1 MGHRAMTITIHLEGK
16 ALLQPAIHDLCT
28 AGGSPTGAVA
38 RTLQTHMFVRAQD
51 ALGDRLRKPPVI
63 RPDIGPG
70 EEGSATLPELA
81 KKGYEIYYSEIR
93 FVTAPSDAVQ
103 EVQVTTDGLDLI
115 PFNYGGVY
123 RAVQLKSKTLKR
135 QVNHEVRL
143 THLRVPGAIFQAILD
158 ELQGTD
164 RIQQPL
170 LPNFQSGPGIQGFGM
185 VSYDHMLTGARA
197 FCSCARPAHL
207 HMLVEARELAPQY
220 VPGSWPQQTIA
231 LLEQAKYADGLCHL
245 CVAKRHS
252 PEEAARLY
260 GAGVD
265 KGHKSFFDQVMFDLA
280 MDRKTAR
287 AEIQRILGLS
297 RWAREAKLFTIV
309 RELLPDQRVIREAS
323 PTWLGRMRLDIYLPE
338 LSLALEHQ
346 GEQHYRPVG
355 AFGGEKAHA
364 RVVERDALKRQLC
377 RENGIEVLDVRF
389 DAPITMAAM
398 RQRLQRY
405 L

>member
-1 MGHRAMTITIHLEGK
+1 MTVVIHLEGK

-38 RTLQTHMFVRAQD
+38 RALQAHMFAQAQE

-70 EEGSATLPELA
+70 EGGPATLPELA

-93 FVTAPSDAVQ
+93 FAMSPGDVVG
-103 EVQVTTDGLDLI
+103 EVQVKTDGLDLI
-115 PFNYGGVY
+115 PFNYGGVF
-123 RAVQLKSKTLKR
+123 RAVQLKSKALKS

-170 LPNFQSGPGIQGFGM
+170 LPNFQPGPGIQGFGM
-185 VSYDHMLTGARA
+185 VSYDHMLTGART
-197 FCSCARPAHL
+197 FCSCARLVHQR
-207 HMLVEARELAPQY
+207 MLAEARELAPQY
-220 VPGSWPQQTIA
+220 VPGSWPQQVIA
-231 LLEQAKYADGLCHL
+231 LLERAKYADGLCHL
-245 CVAKRHS
+245 CVARRHS

-260 GAGVD
+260 GAGVEE
-265 KGHKSFFDQVMFDLA
+265 GHKSFFDQVMFDLA

-297 RWAREAKLFTIV
+297 RWVREAKLFAII
-309 RELLPDQRVIREAS
+309 RELFTEQRVIREAS
-323 PTWLGRMRLDIYLPE
+323 PTWLGRLRLDIYLPE

-355 AFGGEKAHA
+355 AFGGEEAHA

-377 RENGIEVLDVRF
+377 RENGVEVLDVRF